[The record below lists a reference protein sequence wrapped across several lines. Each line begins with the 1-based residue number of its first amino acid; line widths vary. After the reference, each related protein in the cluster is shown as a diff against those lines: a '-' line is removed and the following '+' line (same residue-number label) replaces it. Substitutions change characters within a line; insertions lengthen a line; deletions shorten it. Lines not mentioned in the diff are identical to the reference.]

1 MRGSVL
7 ALRTICSPSRS
18 SSVHSPHWPHFIVEA
33 ALLASTAPALRNSL
47 GHRAQATKPARAATA
62 LLPLLLLRLCAPHP
76 PLFLPPGL
84 FSAPAGVGVF
94 LEITSLPW
102 HTGRQ
107 AGTPGLPAG
116 PALAAEPAPPRL
128 AALSAAFPGLL
139 TKATSLASSPQ
150 ASVAR
155 VLPHPISPP
164 APTKSWGSFRG
175 DRRPSVRW
183 GSRPAP

>member
-1 MRGSVL
+1 MLLWGRWQDMRGSVL

-33 ALLASTAPALRNSL
+33 ALLASTAPALCNSL

-107 AGTPGLPAG
+107 AHPD
-116 PALAAEPAPPRL
+116 
-128 AALSAAFPGLL
+128 
-139 TKATSLASSPQ
+139 SPQ
-150 ASVAR
+150 AQRSQPSQLR
-155 VLPHPISPP
+155 PGWPP
-164 APTKSWGSFRG
+164 
-175 DRRPSVRW
+175 
-183 GSRPAP
+183 

>member
-1 MRGSVL
+1 MLLWGRWQDMRGSVL

-18 SSVHSPHWPHFIVEA
+18 SSVHSPHWPHFFVEA
-33 ALLASTAPALRNSL
+33 ALLASTAPALCNSL

-107 AGTPGLPAG
+107 AHPD
-116 PALAAEPAPPRL
+116 
-128 AALSAAFPGLL
+128 
-139 TKATSLASSPQ
+139 SPQ
-150 ASVAR
+150 AQRSQPSQLR
-155 VLPHPISPP
+155 PGWPP
-164 APTKSWGSFRG
+164 
-175 DRRPSVRW
+175 
-183 GSRPAP
+183 

>member
-33 ALLASTAPALRNSL
+33 ALLASTTPALRNLL
-47 GHRAQATKPARAATA
+47 GHRAQATKPPWAATA

-84 FSAPAGVGVF
+84 FSASRGGCISWDHGLA
-94 LEITSLPW
+94 LA
-102 HTGRQ
+102 HRQ
-107 AGTPGLPAG
+107 AGRQPGLSTG
-116 PALAAEPAPPRL
+116 PALAAEPAPPQL
-128 AALSAAFPGLL
+128 AALSAAFPVLL
-139 TKATSLASSPQ
+139 TKATSLASCPQ

-155 VLPHPISPP
+155 VLPHPPP
-164 APTKSWGSFRG
+164 QKKSWGSFRE
-175 DRRPSVRW
+175 DRRPSVCW